1 MDEAVVRVVDELPS
15 GERTDGLVLRVLG
28 PRITV
33 ADLIRRRVEAEA
45 VLHNAGHPHD
55 ATQQPQGWRAL
66 VDAAACIQTG
76 QLLDGCLPIDAEHQV
91 RVAHEAFRR
100 NGFFVLVDDRQLG
113 SLDDVL
119 ALAPDTTVSFLRVL
133 PLVS

>member
-1 MDEAVVRVVDELPS
+1 MEAVVRVVDETPS

-28 PRITV
+28 PEITV

-45 VLHNAGHPHD
+45 VLHNAGRPVAHD
-55 ATQQPQGWRAL
+55 TPQAWRSL
-66 VDAAACIQTG
+66 VDAEACTDITDPG
-76 QLLDGCLPIDAEHQV
+76 IDPCVPIDAEVQV

-100 NGFFVLVDDRQLG
+100 NGFFVLIDDQQAG

-119 ALAPDTTVSFLRVL
+119 ALGTDTTVSFLRVL
-133 PLVS
+133 PLYS